1 MAAADKRPKTEC
13 PVRVKR
19 VIMSQLDVLHKN
31 PEELFILIPD
41 SSEIRVCYGLIG
53 GLGEPYKGGEYIFQ
67 LIMHDDYP
75 DVPPRLIFLTATGV
89 FVPGHVVCISVG
101 EFHADDKPGAQGSK
115 GWRKAMGLRG
125 FSREVV
131 NALICSEDLGTGIGI
146 DHKSSFE
153 KRLLALQSRA
163 SNEKQY
169 PEIMAEFNQHIEAWP
184 ESAAVK
190 SILAARAGSGAG
202 ANAAAGAGADSVPA
216 RADSAPAR
224 ADSAP
229 AAPAPAPAPQPASTD
244 ELDQILAAMRM

>member
-1 MAAADKRPKTEC
+1 
-13 PVRVKR
+13 
-19 VIMSQLDVLHKN
+19 MSQLDILHKN
-31 PEELFILIPD
+31 PEELFILTPD
-41 SSEIRVCYGLIG
+41 SSEVRICYGLIS

-75 DVPPRLIFLTATGV
+75 DVPPRLIFLSATGV
-89 FVPGHVVCISVG
+89 FIPGHVVCISVG

-125 FSREVV
+125 FSCEVV
-131 NALICSEDLGTGIGI
+131 NALICSDDLGTGIGI

-169 PEIMAEFNQHIEAWP
+169 PEIMAEFNQHIESYP
-184 ESAAVK
+184 ESVAVK
-190 SILAARAGSGAG
+190 NIVAARAPRA
-202 ANAAAGAGADSVPA
+202 
-216 RADSAPAR
+216 ADSAPPPP

-229 AAPAPAPAPQPASTD
+229 PPPADSAPPPADSAPRAADSAPPPADSAPPPADSAPPPADSAPPPLD
-244 ELDQILAAMRM
+244 ELEQIIAAMRV